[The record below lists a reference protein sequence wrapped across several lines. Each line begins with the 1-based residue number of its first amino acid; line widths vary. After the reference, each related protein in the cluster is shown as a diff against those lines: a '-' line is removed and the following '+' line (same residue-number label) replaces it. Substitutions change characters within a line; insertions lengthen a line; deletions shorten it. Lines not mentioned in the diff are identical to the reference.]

1 MDGAG
6 RVSAHPDVTG
16 AWHVVGAH
24 CMFVIE
30 MCQKTLSMAGNK
42 LAELRRPQVPKRPR
56 FSLPGACLLPLLPP
70 IPLGGAGRWRW
81 LPRAAT
87 QEMGSLLSPHRWGFH

>member
-56 FSLPGACLLPLLPP
+56 FSLPGAWGADMPGWVQRKQA
-70 IPLGGAGRWRW
+70 ITEFGGN
-81 LPRAAT
+81 
-87 QEMGSLLSPHRWGFH
+87 MD